1 MKSIWKKLVALVVAC
16 AMGAFVLAGCNSGG
30 SGSSGSESGS
40 AAEGNADT
48 IITVGATPSP
58 HAEILGAIKDELAK
72 EGYTL
77 EIVEYNDYILPNNA
91 VDQGELDANFFQHIT
106 YLNDFN
112 AKNGTDLVSVADV
125 HYEPLGVYSEK
136 LQNLSEIENGATI
149 AVPNDPTNEA
159 RALLLLQDQGLIKL
173 RDGATL
179 DATQLDIVD
188 NPKNIQFKE
197 VEAAQAV
204 LALPD
209 VAAAVINGNYAMK
222 AGLNI
227 ADAIAVEVPSDELIN
242 AYKNV
247 LVVKAGKENSPKI
260 QALAKA
266 INSEKV
272 KQFVQDNY
280 ASNGQAAVIVAF

>member
-1 MKSIWKKLVALVVAC
+1 MKSIWKKSIAVVAAC
-16 AMGAFVLAGCNSGG
+16 AMGAFALAGCSGG
-30 SGSSGSESGS
+30 SNGGSDSS
-40 AAEGNADT
+40 AAEGNTDT
-48 IITVGATPSP
+48 VITVGATPSP
-58 HAEILGAIKDELAK
+58 HAEILGAIQDELAN

-106 YLNDFN
+106 YLDDFN

-136 LQNLSEIENGATI
+136 LENLADIEDGATI

-173 RDGATL
+173 KDGATL
-179 DATQLDIVD
+179 DATQLDIVE

-197 VEAAQAV
+197 IEAAQAV

-227 ADAIAVEVPSDELIN
+227 ADAVAVEVPSDELID

-247 LVVKAGKENSPKI
+247 LVVKAGNEDSAKI
-260 QALAKA
+260 QALVKA

-272 KQFVQDNY
+272 KQYVEDNY

>member
-1 MKSIWKKLVALVVAC
+1 MRNIWKKSIAVVTAC
-16 AMGAFVLAGCNSGG
+16 AMGAFALAGC
-30 SGSSGSESGS
+30 SSGSGESASS
-40 AAEGNADT
+40 AAEGDGDT
-48 IITVGATPSP
+48 TITVGATPSP
-58 HAEILGAIKDELAK
+58 HAEILGAIQEELAN

-112 AKNGTDLVSVADV
+112 AKNGTDLASVADV

-136 LQNLSEIENGATI
+136 IENLSDIEDGATI

-173 RDGATL
+173 KDGATL
-179 DATQLDIVD
+179 DATQLDIVE

-227 ADAIAVEVPSDELIN
+227 ADAVAVEVPSDELID

-247 LVVKAGKENSPKI
+247 LVVKGGNEDSPKI
-260 QALAKA
+260 QALVKA
-266 INSEKV
+266 ITSEKV
-272 KQFVQDNY
+272 KQYVEDNY
-280 ASNGQAAVIVAF
+280 ASNGQSAVIVAFE